1 MNIDVT
7 KPQSVSFFVPV
18 GMGVLAQ
25 MFCVGLLMALMT
37 LMTRGSTS
45 SGPRNTLALAAGPT
59 EIANPQ
65 PTDTLPNS
73 SSIPKHEAPSA
84 ASTESAAPPEP
95 DADAPL
101 DLGHSDPAEKS
112 ATPPAAGPSEIAA
125 ASGDTPTDAQPI
137 ATGKPLD
144 DVRIRSRKLPLAG
157 EGVPD
162 EIALCLIR
170 ASDPTKVDLE
180 LLGGEFSEPQGLK
193 VQLDPPSQAEQSYIW
208 NVAQVSAAG
217 FDRNQNI
224 GEFQLKDERFS
235 FRWLKDADKGKLPFC
250 RLKISA
256 DADTEVCDLWSSV
269 HPPALRVSFS
279 NSKQKMAPFV
289 VPGVELPPVELL
301 QLELMFEGW
310 PEHATSG
317 DTLVLNEPMEMLF
330 PEDGSDRNL
339 LKIELILKME
349 GGQLA
354 VEALHSTNVPKLPA
368 RNDKGEVIYSEK
380 RLSHNELEKFTKD
393 VASAVEKYQR
403 ELNTFDEELEKSQT
417 GLDNLDRQL
426 EKGFVQALSN
436 QRDLRQRQKEKIE
449 EQQAVSA
456 GLFDTFSE
464 AQTAMKTLSELCE
477 EIEKTGRIHYR
488 LIRSM
493 GALGSEIVISSSVDA
508 GAEQAGRV
516 P

>member
-7 KPQSVSFFVPV
+7 KPQSVSFFVPI
-18 GMGVLAQ
+18 GIGVLAQ
-25 MFCVGLLMALMT
+25 MFCVGLLMALMA
-37 LMTRGSTS
+37 RGYTS
-45 SGPRNTLALAAGPT
+45 SRPHNALAQASGPT
-59 EIANPQ
+59 AIENPY
-65 PTDTLPNS
+65 PAGALPNS
-73 SSIPKHEAPSA
+73 SSIPKHEPPSA
-84 ASTESAAPPEP
+84 AGTESAMPAEP

-101 DLGHSDPAEKS
+101 DLGPGDPAEKS
-112 ATPPAAGPSEIAA
+112 PPPPLAGPSEIAA
-125 ASGDTPTDAQPI
+125 ASGDTPTNGPPV

-144 DVRIRSRKLPLAG
+144 DVRLRSRKLPLAG

-180 LLGGEFSEPQGLK
+180 LLGGEFSEPQALK
-193 VQLDPPSQAEQSYIW
+193 VQLDPPSQAEQSAIW

-224 GEFQLKDERFS
+224 GEFQLKDERLT

-256 DADTEVCDLWSSV
+256 DADTEICDLWSAA
-269 HPPALRVSFS
+269 HPPALSVSFS

-289 VPGVELPPVELL
+289 APGVELPPVELL

-317 DTLVLNEPMEMLF
+317 DALVLNEPMEMLF

-339 LKIELILKME
+339 LKIELTLKME

-354 VEALHSTNVPKLPA
+354 VEALHSTNVPKPPA
-368 RNDKGEVIYSEK
+368 RNDKGEVAYSEK
-380 RLSHNELEKFTKD
+380 RLSHKELEKFTKD

-403 ELNTFDEELEKSQT
+403 ELNTFDEDLEKSQT

-436 QRDLRQRQKEKIE
+436 QRDLRQRQMEKTE
-449 EQQAVSA
+449 EQKALSA
-456 GLFDTFSE
+456 DLFDTFTA

-493 GALGSEIVISSSVDA
+493 GALGSDVVISSSVDA
-508 GAEQAGRV
+508 VVERAGRV

>member
-7 KPQSVSFFVPV
+7 KPQSVSFFVPI
-18 GMGVLAQ
+18 GIGVLAQ

-37 LMTRGSTS
+37 LMTRGYTS
-45 SGPRNTLALAAGPT
+45 PGPRNTLAVAAGPT

-65 PTDTLPNS
+65 PTDALPNS
-73 SSIPKHEAPSA
+73 SSIPKHEAASA
-84 ASTESAAPPEP
+84 ASTKLPAPPEP

-101 DLGHSDPAEKS
+101 DRGHSDPAEKS
-112 ATPPAAGPSEIAA
+112 ATAPSAGPSEIAA

-137 ATGKPLD
+137 VTGKPLD
-144 DVRIRSRKLPLAG
+144 DVRMRSRKLPLAG

-180 LLGGEFSEPQGLK
+180 LLGGEFSEPQALK
-193 VQLDPPSQAEQSYIW
+193 VQLDPPSQAEHSYIW

-224 GEFQLKDERFS
+224 GEFQLKNERFS

-256 DADTEVCDLWSSV
+256 DADTEICDLWSSV

-279 NSKQKMAPFV
+279 NSNQKMAPFV
-289 VPGVELPPVELL
+289 APGVKLPPVELL
-301 QLELMFEGW
+301 QLELAFEGW
-310 PEHATSG
+310 PEHERTG
-317 DTLVLNEPMEMLF
+317 DTLLLNETLEIFF

-339 LKIELILKME
+339 LKIELTLKME

-354 VEALHSTNVPKLPA
+354 VDALHSTSVPKAPA
-368 RNDKGEVIYSEK
+368 RNDKGEVAYAEK
-380 RLSHNELEKFTKD
+380 RLSHKELEKFTKD
-393 VASAVEKYQR
+393 AASAVEKYQR
-403 ELNTFDEELEKSQT
+403 ELSTFDEELEKSQT

-436 QRDLRQRQKEKIE
+436 QRDLRQRQMEKTE
-449 EQQAVSA
+449 EQKAVSA
-456 GLFDTFSE
+456 DLFDTFTT
-464 AQTAMKTLSELCE
+464 AQTAMKTLSELCA
-477 EIEKTGRIHYR
+477 EIEKKGRIHYR

-493 GALGSEIVISSSVDA
+493 GALGSDVVISSSVDA
-508 GAEQAGRV
+508 VVERAGRV

>member
-235 FRWLKDADKGKLPFC
+235 FRWLKDADKGK
-250 RLKISA
+250 
-256 DADTEVCDLWSSV
+256 
-269 HPPALRVSFS
+269 
-279 NSKQKMAPFV
+279 
-289 VPGVELPPVELL
+289 
-301 QLELMFEGW
+301 
-310 PEHATSG
+310 
-317 DTLVLNEPMEMLF
+317 
-330 PEDGSDRNL
+330 
-339 LKIELILKME
+339 
-349 GGQLA
+349 
-354 VEALHSTNVPKLPA
+354 
-368 RNDKGEVIYSEK
+368 
-380 RLSHNELEKFTKD
+380 
-393 VASAVEKYQR
+393 
-403 ELNTFDEELEKSQT
+403 
-417 GLDNLDRQL
+417 
-426 EKGFVQALSN
+426 
-436 QRDLRQRQKEKIE
+436 
-449 EQQAVSA
+449 
-456 GLFDTFSE
+456 
-464 AQTAMKTLSELCE
+464 
-477 EIEKTGRIHYR
+477 
-488 LIRSM
+488 
-493 GALGSEIVISSSVDA
+493 
-508 GAEQAGRV
+508 
-516 P
+516 

>member
-1 MNIDVT
+1 M
-7 KPQSVSFFVPV
+7 
-18 GMGVLAQ
+18 
-25 MFCVGLLMALMT
+25 
-37 LMTRGSTS
+37 
-45 SGPRNTLALAAGPT
+45 
-59 EIANPQ
+59 
-65 PTDTLPNS
+65 
-73 SSIPKHEAPSA
+73 
-84 ASTESAAPPEP
+84 
-95 DADAPL
+95 
-101 DLGHSDPAEKS
+101 
-112 ATPPAAGPSEIAA
+112 
-125 ASGDTPTDAQPI
+125 
-137 ATGKPLD
+137 
-144 DVRIRSRKLPLAG
+144 
-157 EGVPD
+157 
-162 EIALCLIR
+162 
-170 ASDPTKVDLE
+170 
-180 LLGGEFSEPQGLK
+180 
-193 VQLDPPSQAEQSYIW
+193 
-208 NVAQVSAAG
+208 
-217 FDRNQNI
+217 
-224 GEFQLKDERFS
+224 
-235 FRWLKDADKGKLPFC
+235 
-250 RLKISA
+250 
-256 DADTEVCDLWSSV
+256 
-269 HPPALRVSFS
+269 
-279 NSKQKMAPFV
+279 

-330 PEDGSDRNL
+330 PEDGSDRDL
-339 LKIELILKME
+339 LKIELTLKME

-380 RLSHNELEKFTKD
+380 PLSHKELEKFTKD
-393 VASAVEKYQR
+393 VATAVEKYER
-403 ELNTFDEELEKSQT
+403 EINTFDEELKKCQSVL
-417 GLDNLDRQL
+417 GNLDRQL

-436 QRDLRQRQKEKIE
+436 QRDLRQRQMEKIE